1 MSFRTPGT
9 ASFRPSSRSGNRSEN
24 ENGEGR
30 AKGEGAGEDKRKEHS
45 KRLRSDWL
53 VSYESNFS
61 VAKDREW
68 FTSYAAFDSYVLDHK
83 GVLMEVLGI
92 GSVTLPVKRSTSNSF
107 DDEDPTQSTGEV
119 TLQQVLHVPK
129 AVCNM
134 VSRHDKALG
143 RQELWTLPD
152 EQNPSK
158 RGVFQHQHKQ
168 RSISNIPDAGP
179 DADADVC
186 VYILPHSGSL
196 CFLDLHLDSPPT
208 GYALAPSSFTA
219 YTDGHG
225 NGSPKVMIDTCSGDL
240 IPLTWPDHQ
249 RERWQRKMET
259 GDDDSCACM
268 AANATAT
275 ATASGPRIKNS
286 ELVKKLMDQ
295 RAGLISQLRRLDEL
309 IDEVQGVTP
318 AAAATATV
326 NNSDATR
333 TSTSTAASLSRVT
346 LSVATASLKIS
357 DTTPVSTGTPSV
369 SKVVDHSEVFHGG
382 EDTTQ
387 KPDLV
392 RTTVDEEAEPE
403 PEAMAE
409 VDAMEWEETQAE
421 AEAMECE
428 ESTTETEPMAEV
440 EAMEVAK
447 EEVIKEEMVE
457 EDTKAEDEEE
467 VKKEET
473 VEEEEEDEA
482 QGETQSEEEP
492 GGERE
497 EEAMMKEDAKAE
509 EEVMAK
515 EEEETKKEEKIKE
528 EEEVRKEAQ
537 EEKEEEKEEQV
548 EPEPETKT
556 EEERDQKAAYHWT
569 SADAAESTQ
578 RPPPPRVEHDTT
590 PAETAETKK
599 KWVPLS
605 TISFR
610 IHCDPDRG
618 KYSSTFTVDVSGEY
632 DGKMW
637 SYDRVK
643 KNRLSDDEKAWLKA
657 ISRYYKP
664 HFSQFF
670 ESLGYAPDTDTWNP
684 ETGGGKD
691 RANARTLVKW
701 LRAHA
706 RPPLSYGGE
715 VMVDL
720 DAGVPNDHG
729 LAAAK
734 ERLRALRIAG
744 RERSPEAREE
754 QIFIQK
760 TTLYLRMVGIDY
772 SILSYTDIPD
782 APCWSCQDIFGEY

>member
-1 MSFRTPGT
+1 MSFRTPET

-30 AKGEGAGEDKRKEHS
+30 AKGEGAGENKRKEPS
-45 KRLRSDWL
+45 KRL
-53 VSYESNFS
+53 

-83 GVLMEVLGI
+83 DVLIEVLGI

-107 DDEDPTQSTGEV
+107 DDDEDPTQSTGEV

-129 AVCNM
+129 AGCNM

-143 RQELWTLPD
+143 RQELWMLPD
-152 EQNPSK
+152 EETPSK

-168 RSISNIPDAGP
+168 RTKSNKPDAGP

-225 NGSPKVMIDTCSGDL
+225 KGSPKVMIDTCSGDL

-249 RERWQRKMET
+249 RERWQRKMEA
-259 GDDDSCACM
+259 GDDDSCACI

-275 ATASGPRIKNS
+275 ATTSGPTIKNS

-309 IDEVQGVTP
+309 IDEVQGVTS
-318 AAAATATV
+318 AAAATASV

-333 TSTSTAASLSRVT
+333 ASTSTAASLSRVT

-357 DTTPVSTGTPSV
+357 DTTPVSTSTPSV
-369 SKVVDHSEVFHGG
+369 SKV
-382 EDTTQ
+382 
-387 KPDLV
+387 
-392 RTTVDEEAEPE
+392 
-403 PEAMAE
+403 
-409 VDAMEWEETQAE
+409 
-421 AEAMECE
+421 
-428 ESTTETEPMAEV
+428 
-440 EAMEVAK
+440 

-457 EDTKAEDEEE
+457 EDTNAEDEEE

-473 VEEEEEDEA
+473 VEEEEEEDEA

-497 EEAMMKEDAKAE
+497 EEEEAMIKEDAKAE

-515 EEEETKKEEKIKE
+515 EEEETKKEEKTKE
-528 EEEVRKEAQ
+528 EEEVGKEAQ
-537 EEKEEEKEEQV
+537 EEVEEEKEEEKEEEEEEEEEKEEQV
-548 EPEPETKT
+548 EPEPEPGTKT
-556 EEERDQKAAYHWT
+556 EEERDQKAA
-569 SADAAESTQ
+569 
-578 RPPPPRVEHDTT
+578 
-590 PAETAETKK
+590 
-599 KWVPLS
+599 
-605 TISFR
+605 
-610 IHCDPDRG
+610 IHCDPHRG

-643 KNRLSDDEKAWLKA
+643 KNKLSDEEKAWLKA
-657 ISRYYKP
+657 ISRHRP

-670 ESLGYAPDTDTWNP
+670 ESLGYAPDTDTWSP
-684 ETGGGKD
+684 ERGGGKD
-691 RANARTLVKW
+691 RANACTLVKW

-744 RERSPEAREE
+744 RQRSPEAREE
-754 QIFIQK
+754 LIFI
-760 TTLYLRMVGIDY
+760 
-772 SILSYTDIPD
+772 
-782 APCWSCQDIFGEY
+782 